1 MFQLQPV
8 MKHKDKLVAK
18 GYVQKQGIDSEVVF
32 ALVTRIEMVRLLLA
46 LEAEN
51 SWEVHHLDVKSACLN
66 GDLEEDVYVTQPEGF
81 VEKGKEHLVYKLI
94 KALSGLCQAPQAWY
108 AKLRNCLESPGFTK
122 CPYEHASLCHKW
134 PDAMVIGKCYKHFV
148 AVGKKFL

>member
-8 MKHKDKLVAK
+8 MKHKERLVAK

-66 GDLEEDVYVTQPEGF
+66 GDLRKMYT
-81 VEKGKEHLVYKLI
+81 
-94 KALSGLCQAPQAWY
+94 
-108 AKLRNCLESPGFTK
+108 
-122 CPYEHASLCHKW
+122 
-134 PDAMVIGKCYKHFV
+134 
-148 AVGKKFL
+148 